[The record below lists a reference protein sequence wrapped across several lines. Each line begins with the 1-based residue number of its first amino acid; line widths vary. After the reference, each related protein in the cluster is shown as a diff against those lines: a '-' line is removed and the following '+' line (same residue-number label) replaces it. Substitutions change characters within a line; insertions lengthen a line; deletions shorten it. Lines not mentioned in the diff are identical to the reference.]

1 MTTVLEI
8 LKYVLPSLIVLGTAY
23 ILIKKFIDGQYQMKA
38 LELKANYSKEAIPLK
53 LQAYERLILLCERVS
68 IPQLLLRLKGKEM
81 TAKDLKN
88 AMVIS
93 AQKEFEHNMAQ
104 QLYCSGK
111 LWDIITLAKNDTI
124 ALITN
129 TYNENL
135 HSDDPAEL
143 ANQMMQ
149 KLGQMSKSPIH
160 LAIQA
165 VKEEAKIILDL

>member
-8 LKYVLPSLIVLGTAY
+8 LKYVLPSLIVFGTAY
-23 ILIKKFIDGQYQMKA
+23 LLIKKFLDAQYHIKA
-38 LELKANYSKEAIPLK
+38 LELKASYSKDAIPLK
-53 LQAYERLILLCERVS
+53 LQAYERLILLCERVRV
-68 IPQLLLRLKGKEM
+68 PQLLMRLKDREM

-93 AQKEFEHNMAQ
+93 VQKEFEHNMAQ

-124 ALITN
+124 TLITN
-129 TYNENL
+129 TYDENK
-135 HSDDPAEL
+135 HANDPSEF
-143 ANQMMQ
+143 ANLLIQ
-149 KLGQMSKSPIH
+149 KLRQMPKSAIG

-165 VKEEAKIILDL
+165 VKEEAKIILDM